1 MKYKEFLSE
10 IEKNNN
16 DYISKEQLQAIF
28 NEVYNNT
35 TLKTFQNAIAIL
47 KNEQKISSINNNYYS
62 IVRKKVYE
70 FIDNNETKKI
80 YNIIN
85 EEYPN
90 INFIVWNT
98 GVINEFTLHYSMN
111 DYIIVETEKVSIEL
125 IVNLLK
131 ERLLKKYT
139 IITEEILNSN
149 REMYSN
155 EEKIIIVK
163 SLHVKSPLIS
173 KNKKS
178 VISIEKMMLDL
189 YKDELY
195 IQYQGRELKI
205 IYENIFEK
213 YEINFKRLLGYAKY
227 RVNEKE
233 YTEFLDSLTIPN
245 KYKLKEE

>member
-1 MKYKEFLSE
+1 MKYKEFLNE

-16 DYISKEQLQAIF
+16 DYISEEQLRDIF
-28 NEVYNNT
+28 NKVYNNT
-35 TLKTFQNAIAIL
+35 TLKTFKNAIAIL
-47 KNEQKISSINNNYYS
+47 KNEQKIYSINSNYYS

-70 FIDNNETKKI
+70 FVENNEIKKI
-80 YNIIN
+80 YKIIN

-90 INFIVWNT
+90 VNFIVWNT
-98 GVINEFTLHYSMN
+98 SVINEFTLHYSTR
-111 DYIIVETEKVSIEL
+111 DYIIVETEKLATEL

-131 ERLLKKYT
+131 EKLLKKYT
-139 IITEEILNSN
+139 VVTEKILNTN
-149 REMYSN
+149 REMYNN
-155 EEKIIIVK
+155 EEKLIIVK

-173 KNKKS
+173 QDKKNIIS
-178 VISIEKMMLDL
+178 VEKMMLDL

-195 IQYQGRELKI
+195 IQYQGKELKN

-233 YTEFLDSLTIPN
+233 YKEFLNSLEIPN
-245 KYKLKEE
+245 KYKLEEE